1 MTLLGIH
8 NAISEQIAPVALVSS
23 DGRIEFID
31 DPAITP
37 EQRAAAQAIL
47 DSWVEPPDPNWAGF
61 RTALYAE
68 DAWKRVLN
76 SNPAVGATIAS
87 CMWQLQTDS
96 TLATEVTFLWDSL
109 IPGLDPALS
118 TAEVAAL
125 NQIAIDN
132 NIPMSIGYDGF
143 LSFSG

>member
-1 MTLLGIH
+1 MKITLLARKLAEVAPIDGVSESGIIWFQD
-8 NAISEQIAPVALVSS
+8 AATDA
-23 DGRIEFID
+23 
-31 DPAITP
+31 
-37 EQRAAAQAIL
+37 QRSAAQAIL

-87 CMWQLQTDS
+87 ILWQFQTDP
-96 TLATEVTFLWDSL
+96 TLAAEVKFLWDSL

-118 TAEVAAL
+118 VDEVTAL
-125 NQIAIDN
+125 NLITIDN
-132 NIPMSIGYDGF
+132 NIPMAVGDDGF

>member
-1 MTLLGIH
+1 MKITLLARKLAEVAPIDGVSESGIIWFQD
-8 NAISEQIAPVALVSS
+8 AATDA
-23 DGRIEFID
+23 
-31 DPAITP
+31 
-37 EQRAAAQAIL
+37 QRSAAQAIL

-87 CMWQLQTDS
+87 ILWQFQTDP
-96 TLATEVTFLWDSL
+96 TLAAEVKFLWDSL
-109 IPGLDPALS
+109 IPGLDPPLS
-118 TAEVAAL
+118 VDEVTAL
-125 NQIAIDN
+125 NLITIDN
-132 NIPMSIGYDGF
+132 NIPMSIGDDGF

>member
-1 MTLLGIH
+1 MKITYLSRKLAEVAPIDGVSESGIIWFQDS
-8 NAISEQIAPVALVSS
+8 AT
-23 DGRIEFID
+23 D
-31 DPAITP
+31 

-47 DSWVEPPDPNWAGF
+47 DNWVDPPEPDWPGF

-87 CMWQLQTDS
+87 ILWQFQTDP
-96 TLATEVTFLWDSL
+96 TLAAEVSFLWDSL

-118 TAEVAAL
+118 VDEITAL
-125 NQIAIDN
+125 NLIAIDN
-132 NIPMSIGYDGF
+132 NIPMSIGDDGF